1 MLLCILG
8 PNPGSC
14 VQKPVTADFLKMQY
28 NHFFPYVEQNNS
40 PVLSLAY

>member
-1 MLLCILG
+1 MPLCILG

-28 NHFFPYVEQNNS
+28 NRFFSHIEQNYS
-40 PVLSLAY
+40 PVLCLAY